1 MKDHSGKLS
10 WWDRV
15 MTAITFA
22 EAGEAETAKDLLK
35 KQAKRQR
42 PESKIRKET
51 ERRTELRL

>member
-15 MTAITFA
+15 MMAITFA
-22 EAGEAETAKDLLK
+22 EAGEPETAKDLLK
-35 KQAKRQR
+35 KHAKRQR

-51 ERRTELRL
+51 EKRTELRL